1 MTAAIEA
8 IQLTRRF
15 GDFTAVNA
23 LSISV
28 ETGEIFGLLGPN
40 GAGKTTAIKM
50 LTGLMQ
56 PSEGTARIAGF
67 DVEREPEQV
76 KRRLGYMSQLFSLYP
91 DLTVDENIVFFA
103 GLYGVTGARLE
114 KRRAWVLAMAGLDR
128 QRGTMTS
135 ALPLGWKQRLALGCA
150 VLHEPPVLFLDE
162 PTSGVDPLSR
172 RRFWDLIQ
180 ALAES
185 GTTVLVSTHYL
196 EEAEYCHRVALMNRG
211 RLVALDRPAQ
221 LRGEAKHP
229 LFELETPN
237 PIRAVEML
245 TGDPGVVDAVLFG
258 RNVHLTLRDAKD
270 ADRRIRELLG
280 ASGVAVTSLEPVAP
294 SLEDAVVSLIRR
306 TGGAA
311 DD

>member
-91 DLTVDENIVFFA
+91 DLTVEIQMT
-103 GLYGVTGARLE
+103 LVTPANAARPGRALDAW
-114 KRRAWVLAMAGLDR
+114 RRSSMSPFIRRPARHMW
-128 QRGTMTS
+128 MTS
-135 ALPLGWKQRLALGCA
+135 HA
-150 VLHEPPVLFLDE
+150 
-162 PTSGVDPLSR
+162 T
-172 RRFWDLIQ
+172 
-180 ALAES
+180 
-185 GTTVLVSTHYL
+185 
-196 EEAEYCHRVALMNRG
+196 
-211 RLVALDRPAQ
+211 
-221 LRGEAKHP
+221 
-229 LFELETPN
+229 
-237 PIRAVEML
+237 
-245 TGDPGVVDAVLFG
+245 DAAA
-258 RNVHLTLRDAKD
+258 TM
-270 ADRRIRELLG
+270 
-280 ASGVAVTSLEPVAP
+280 ASGP
-294 SLEDAVVSLIRR
+294 SSHS
-306 TGGAA
+306 
-311 DD
+311 